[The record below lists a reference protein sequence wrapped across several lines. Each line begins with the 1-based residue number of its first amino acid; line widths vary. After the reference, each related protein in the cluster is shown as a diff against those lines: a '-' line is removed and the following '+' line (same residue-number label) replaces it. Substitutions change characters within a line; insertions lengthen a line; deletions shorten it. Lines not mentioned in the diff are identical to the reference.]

1 MVFSNLSWWRIAWT
15 HHYTIDKRTVIIGY
29 WAQDSCVLQIPTIK
43 YLNESGEVI
52 PASPGTIFQTQL
64 AWMYIQAL
72 LM

>member
-1 MVFSNLSWWRIAWT
+1 M
-15 HHYTIDKRTVIIGY
+15 IIGY

-52 PASPGTIFQTQL
+52 PASPGAIFQTQL